1 MLGFGRVKRREV
13 KLSRAGKLF
22 VAFTLAVGFAAVNT
36 GNNMLFLLVSMMLAL
51 MILSGLAALLNLRA
65 LDVSLLPGQLLT
77 VDEPGQLRFRIVNPH
92 PWTVWLLEL
101 RLPPAHGQIARLPG
115 RGSSELVLTWCP
127 EQRGPLLLPQLLLGS
142 SFPFAFVWRGQQ
154 IDLPDADAPWVAPAA
169 ADSYASVAP
178 DRDTEARAQHE
189 QWQGSGEV
197 IALRRRLPNE
207 SLNRVYW
214 RRSDWRGGFLLPPA
228 LPVLQR
234 EEEESSVVVFD
245 YHAPELQDRDH
256 EQRLSALRAGLE
268 RAQSQPMRWRLLLPS
283 GTWQGRGPSG
293 YREAL
298 WALARLAPFPI
309 LSIIAKKRRRWRFW
323 Q

>member
-22 VAFTLAVGFAAVNT
+22 VVFTLAVGFAAVNT

-65 LDVSLLPGQLLT
+65 LGVSLLPGQLLT
-77 VDEPGQLRFRIVNPH
+77 VGESGQLRFRISNPH

-115 RGSSELVLTWCP
+115 RASSEVTLTWCP
-127 EQRGPLLLPQLLLGS
+127 DQRGPLALPQLLLGS

-154 IDLPDADAPWVAPAA
+154 VELPDADAPWVAPPTGGGSAA
-169 ADSYASVAP
+169 VLP
-178 DRDTEARAQHE
+178 DRDKEDRE
-189 QWQGSGEV
+189 QDERWQGSGEV
-197 IALRRRLPNE
+197 IALRPRLPNE

-234 EEEESSVVVFD
+234 EEEEGRVVVLD
-245 YHAPELQDRDH
+245 YRAPELQDQDH

-268 RAQSQPMRWRLLLPS
+268 GARSRNLHWRLLLPS
-283 GTWQGRGPSG
+283 GTWQGHGPSG

-298 WALARLAPFPI
+298 WALARLAPFPVAP
-309 LSIIAKKRRRWRFW
+309 IIAQKPRRWWSWR
-323 Q
+323 